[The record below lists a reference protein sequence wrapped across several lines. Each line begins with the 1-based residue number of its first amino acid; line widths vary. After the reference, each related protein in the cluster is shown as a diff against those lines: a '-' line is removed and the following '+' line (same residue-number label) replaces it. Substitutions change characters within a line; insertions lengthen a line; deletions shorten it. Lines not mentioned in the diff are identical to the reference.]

1 MWRVKKKGR
10 CLINLDL
17 SLLSRITN
25 RNSIGM
31 GSFLADTSFLQLS
44 SIAIH
49 SSSIEQILKDIP
61 VWLWSPDWVLSL
73 SPTSGE
79 MQLSY
84 CWNKASG
91 SWYST
96 SASGRWIWSSSDS
109 SLGWYLILP
118 IIKRWYEAHTKPK
131 HQQNKWIP
139 TTELLN
145 GEIIATVLSYPPVPI
160 PRIIK

>member
-1 MWRVKKKGR
+1 MLFDQFGPFTFVMNYEQKLHWHGIIRES
-10 CLINLDL
+10 NWY
-17 SLLSRITN
+17 
-25 RNSIGM
+25 
-31 GSFLADTSFLQLS
+31 FFLQLS

-49 SSSIEQILKDIP
+49 SSSIEEILKDIP

-96 SASGRWIWSSSDS
+96 SASGRWIWISSDS

-118 IIKRWYEAHTKPK
+118 IIKSWYEAHTKPK

-160 PRIIK
+160 PRIIE